1 MIDETRVVDTTN
13 AVDVEVTPVEVPTP
27 PPQEEKIIV
36 MQLITPSTCS
46 FICLSAEEGNEKF
59 EFGIMRR

>member
-1 MIDETRVVDTTN
+1 MIEESKSVDTTN
-13 AVDVEVTPVEVPTP
+13 AVDVEAAPVGIPA
-27 PPQEEKIIV
+27 PQEEKIIV

-59 EFGIMRR
+59 EIGIMKK